1 MMRAIRRCGFILLM
15 WAPLMSHAGTI
26 STTEIVSQTTSAALS
41 CMRWMPVGMCFWL
54 RCSIYECDVETSIK
68 VGHYQPDAVVSSY
81 NELGSNPW
89 TEIRSILGAAQRSA
103 ATGLLGSLLA
113 VPIESAGNRT
123 EGGQGNKDHRNLIF
137 RETDVIGHP
146 LGSLSGVLAGTGY
159 LCESETT
166 SFYPYFMSSLDA
178 LSWRMEIPEMFYPA
192 SLIPGM
198 REIGNWPFQT
208 WGGVYPRTGWT
219 TQAEE
224 PKAAAINAQ
233 RAGDIVTRNGQ
244 PHIYD
249 QIEPSSSSDQRIW
262 SPGPLVEDDPA
273 TGEWQ
278 MLFPKAESSCAVFGT
293 NDLASANGWGG
304 GRVDEEGDYAW
315 NLWRPYQCC
324 EKEGQFFLFDINWI
338 NYPP

>member
-1 MMRAIRRCGFILLM
+1 MGRALRYCWLTVLL
-15 WAPLMSHAGTI
+15 WVPLMGNTGTI
-26 STTEIVSQTTSAALS
+26 TTPEIVAQTTSAALT
-41 CMRWMPVGMCFWL
+41 CMRWMPVGICFWL

-89 TEIRSILGAAQRSA
+89 VEIRGTLGLAQKTAAN
-103 ATGLLGSLLA
+103 GILGSLLA

-123 EGGQGNKDHRNLIF
+123 EGGQGNRDHRNLIF

-146 LGSLSGVLAGTGY
+146 VSSLSSIVASTGY
-159 LCESETT
+159 LCNSQTT
-166 SFYPYFMSSLDA
+166 SFFPYFLSGLDA
-178 LSWRMEIPEMFYPA
+178 LSWRMGIPEMLYPA
-192 SLIPGM
+192 SLIPGL
-198 REIGNWPFQT
+198 REIGNWPLQT

-233 RAGDIVTRNGQ
+233 RAGDIVTRLKQ
-244 PHIYD
+244 PHVYVPIRGGAGAG
-249 QIEPSSSSDQRIW
+249 QKVWP
-262 SPGPLVEDDPA
+262 PGPLVEDDPR

-278 MLFPKAESSCAVFGT
+278 MLLPKAESGCAVFGT
-293 NDLASANGWGG
+293 NDLASLTGWGG
-304 GRVDEEGDYAW
+304 GRLDSEGDYVW
-315 NLWRPYQCC
+315 NLWRPYTCC
-324 EKEGQFFLFDINWI
+324 QRRGAFLFDINWI